1 MKYILPILG
10 SLALAVI
17 LVSCSVKPKGTFSEQ
32 LRPLAPDY
40 SKTENWAALP
50 TKNDA
55 ADLLPTSDFKDNQ
68 ADAPIDVFY
77 LYPTIYSG
85 AKGETQ
91 WNAPI
96 DDTEFNAKV
105 DSSAIKNHAAIFNGV
120 GKVYAPRYRQAHLNS
135 YAAYEEEKRNA
146 SAKAAFALAYEDVKA
161 SFQYYLDNYNQGRPF
176 IIASHS
182 QGTTHAKVLLKEM
195 IDGTKLQNRMVAAYL
210 VGIPVAKDYFKKI
223 PLCTTPEMTGCFCSW
238 RTYKEGSKPKNYT
251 PDNNIAVVNPIT
263 WTTEETPSPKS
274 EHKGAIFYDFNKV
287 YSKITTARAFDGFL
301 YVNKPKFPGSI
312 FLVRK
317 NYHIADFNLF
327 WLDVRE
333 NAKYREGLF
342 WKY

>member
-1 MKYILPILG
+1 MKNIILIAIA
-10 SLALAVI
+10 AL
-17 LVSCSVKPKGTFSEQ
+17 LTSCSVKPKGSFSEQ

-55 ADLLPTSDFKDNQ
+55 ADLVPTKDLEDEQ
-68 ADAPIDVFY
+68 ADATIDVFY
-77 LYPTIYSG
+77 LYPTLYSG
-85 AKGETQ
+85 AKGETL

-96 DDTEFNAKV
+96 NDAEFNATV
-105 DSSAIKNHAAIFNGV
+105 DSMAIKNHATIFNGV
-120 GKVYAPRYRQAHLNS
+120 GKVYAPRYRQAHLNA
-135 YAAYEEEKRNA
+135 YAAFDDPKRSA
-146 SAKAAFALAYEDVKA
+146 SAKAAFDLAYEDVKA

-182 QGTTHAKVLLKEM
+182 QGTTHAKVLVKEM

-210 VGIPVAKDYFKKI
+210 IGIPVANDYFKKI
-223 PLCTTPEMTGCFCSW
+223 PLCATPEMTGCFCSW

-251 PDNNIAVVNPIT
+251 PNNNIAVVNPIT
-263 WTTEETPSPKS
+263 WTTAEVPSPKS
-274 EHKGAIFYDFNKV
+274 EHKGAIFYNFNEI
-287 YSKITTARAFDGFL
+287 YPNITTARVFDGFL

-312 FLVRK
+312 FFVRK

-327 WLDVRE
+327 WLDIRE
-333 NAKYREGLF
+333 NAKYREKLF
-342 WKY
+342 WK

>member
-1 MKYILPILG
+1 MKNLFLIAIA
-10 SLALAVI
+10 AL
-17 LVSCSVKPKGTFSEQ
+17 LTSCSVKPKGTFSEQ

-50 TKNDA
+50 TKKDA
-55 ADLLPTSDFKDNQ
+55 ADLLPNANFEDVQ
-68 ADAPIDVFY
+68 ASAPIDIFY

-85 AKGETQ
+85 DKGETQ

-105 DSSAIKNHAAIFNGV
+105 DSTAIKNHAAIFNGV

-135 YAAYEEEKRNA
+135 YDAYEEPKRKV
-146 SAKAAFALAYEDVKA
+146 SAKAAFELAYEDVKA

-195 IDGTKLQNRMVAAYL
+195 IDGTNLQNRMVAAYL
-210 VGIPVAKDYFKKI
+210 IGIPVDEDYFKKI
-223 PLCTTPEMTGCFCSW
+223 PLCETPEMTGCFCAW
-238 RTYKEGSKPKNYT
+238 RTYKEGSKPKNYI
-251 PDNNIAVVNPIT
+251 PDNNVAVVNPVT
-263 WTTEETPSPKS
+263 WTTKETPSPKS
-274 EHKGAIFYDFNKV
+274 EHKGAIFYNFNKV
-287 YSKITTARAFDGFL
+287 YSKITTARVFDGFL

-312 FLVRK
+312 FLTTK

-333 NAKYREGLF
+333 NAKYRERLF
-342 WKY
+342 WK

>member
-1 MKYILPILG
+1 MKNFFFIAI
-10 SLALAVI
+10 AVI
-17 LVSCSVKPKGTFSEQ
+17 LTSCSVKPKGTFSEQ

-55 ADLLPTSDFKDNQ
+55 ADLLPTTDLKDNQ

-85 AKGETQ
+85 AKGETL
-91 WNAPI
+91 WNAPVN
-96 DDTEFNAKV
+96 DAEFNAKV
-105 DSSAIKNHAAIFNGV
+105 DSTAIKNHAAIFNGV

-161 SFQYYLDNYNQGRPF
+161 AFQYYLDNYNQGRPF

-210 VGIPVAKDYFKKI
+210 IGIPVAKDYFKKI
-223 PLCTTPEMTGCFCSW
+223 PLCATPQMTGCFCAW

-251 PDNNIAVVNPIT
+251 LDNNIAVVNPVT

-274 EHKGAIFYDFNKV
+274 EHKGAIFYDYNKV
-287 YSKITTARAFDGFL
+287 YSQITTARVFDGFL

-312 FLVRK
+312 FLIRK
-317 NYHIADFNLF
+317 NYHIADLNLF
-327 WLDVRE
+327 WLDIRE